1 MKKKNLF
8 LHTPPGTK
16 PLYMEEA
23 LLRSTIERKL
33 CSYFERWNYQP
44 VEPPMIDYFDIYTPF
59 LTERQKKGS
68 IRFVDRDGNLV
79 LLRNDI
85 TLFAAKALAVRMG
98 KRSSDEKFKYYYS
111 GQIMRSREKD
121 APEEYYQ
128 IGCEIVAKDFTHEEF
143 EIICLLLESSKF
155 LGIPD
160 FRLHI
165 GDISFYNALLGDCQE
180 RTDILTAIRKCDLP
194 LLQELV
200 NNASFTD
207 EVKNDLLACAHF
219 IGNAKELESLKLSAA
234 GKKALEPLLHLVSSL
249 EKAGY
254 ADYMTIDL
262 SELSDLDYYNGIIFN
277 MYANG
282 AEMPLVSGGRYDLL
296 FKELGQEKSAVGF
309 SYWLYPLEKVLHEKL
324 ILKEDCEDM
333 KITKDNF
340 VDDFQKAIKEITA
353 GKKVQLNYE

>member
-23 LLRSTIERKL
+23 LLRNTIERKL
-33 CSYFERWNYQP
+33 CSYFERWSYQP

-59 LTERQKKGS
+59 LTERQQKGS

-98 KRSSDEKFKYYYS
+98 SRSSDEKFKYYYC

-128 IGCEIVAKDFTHEEF
+128 IGCEIVSKQFTHEEF
-143 EIICLLLESSKF
+143 EILCLLLESAKY
-155 LGIPD
+155 LGVPD

-165 GDISFYNALLGDCQE
+165 GDISFYNALLKDCSE
-180 RTDILTAIRKCDLP
+180 RTEILTAIRKCDLP
-194 LLQELV
+194 LLHELV
-200 NNASFTD
+200 NNAELSD
-207 EVKNDLLACAHF
+207 EIKNDLLLSAQF
-219 IGNAKELESLKLSAA
+219 IGNTNELKALKLSSS

-254 ADYMTIDL
+254 GDYMTIDL
-262 SELSDLDYYNGIIFN
+262 SELPDLDYYNGIVFN
-277 MYANG
+277 VYAAG

-309 SYWLYPLEKVLHEKL
+309 SYWLYPLEKVLHDKL
-324 ILKEDCEDM
+324 ELDNCGENV
-333 KITKDNF
+333 KISKSNF

>member
-1 MKKKNLF
+1 MKKNNLF

-16 PLYMEEA
+16 PLYPEEA
-23 LLRSTIERKL
+23 LLRNIIECRL
-33 CSYFERWNYQP
+33 CSYFECWDYKP

-59 LTERQKKGS
+59 LTERQRKGS

-98 KRSSDEKFKYYYS
+98 SRFFDERFKYYYC

-128 IGCEIVAKDFTHEEF
+128 IGCEIVSKRFTHEEF
-143 EIICLLLESSKF
+143 EILCLLLESAKY
-155 LGIPD
+155 LGIED

-165 GDISFYNALLGDCQE
+165 GDISFYNALLGNCSE
-180 RTDILTAIRKCDLP
+180 RAEILTAVRKCDLP

-200 NNASFTD
+200 NNAELSD
-207 EVKNDLLACAHF
+207 EIKSDLLTCAHF
-219 IGNAKELESLKLSAA
+219 MGNTKELKSADLSSA

-254 ADYMTIDL
+254 AEYLTIDL
-262 SELSDLDYYNGIIFN
+262 SELPDLDYYNGIIFN
-277 MYANG
+277 MYASG

-296 FKELGQEKSAVGF
+296 FKELGLEKSAVGF

-324 ILKEDCEDM
+324 DIEETSENV
-333 KITKDNF
+333 KIGKNSF
-340 VDDFQKAIKEITA
+340 VDDFQNAVKKIAS
-353 GKKVQLNYE
+353 GKKVRLNYE

>member
-1 MKKKNLF
+1 MKKNNLF

-23 LLRSTIERKL
+23 LLRNTIERRL
-33 CSYFERWNYQP
+33 CSYFECWNYKP

-59 LTERQKKGS
+59 LTERQQKGS

-98 KRSSDEKFKYYYS
+98 SRFSDERFKYYYC

-128 IGCEIVAKDFTHEEF
+128 IGCEIVSKHFTHEEF
-143 EIICLLLESSKF
+143 EILCLLLESAKH
-155 LGIPD
+155 LGITD

-165 GDISFYNALLGDCQE
+165 GDISFYNALLDNCSE
-180 RTDILTAIRKCDLP
+180 RAEILTAVRKCDLP

-200 NNASFTD
+200 NNAVLSD
-207 EVKNDLLACAHF
+207 DIKNDLLTCAHF
-219 IGNAKELESLKLSAA
+219 MGNTSELKSVSLSSA

-254 ADYMTIDL
+254 GEYITMDL
-262 SELSDLDYYNGIIFN
+262 SELPDLDYYNGIVFN
-277 MYANG
+277 MYASG

-324 ILKEDCEDM
+324 DTDEHCEDV
-333 KITKDNF
+333 KISKNNF
-340 VDDFQKAIKEITA
+340 VDDFRKAIKEIAA

>member
-1 MKKKNLF
+1 MKKNNLF

-16 PLYMEEA
+16 PLYPEEA
-23 LLRSTIERKL
+23 LLRNTIERKL
-33 CSYFERWNYQP
+33 CSYFECWDYKP
-44 VEPPMIDYFDIYTPF
+44 VEPPMIDYFDMYTPF
-59 LTERQKKGS
+59 LTERQQKGS

-98 KRSSDEKFKYYYS
+98 SRFFDERFKYYYC

-128 IGCEIVAKDFTHEEF
+128 IGCEIVSKQFTHEEF
-143 EIICLLLESSKF
+143 EILCLLLESAKY
-155 LGIPD
+155 LGIED

-165 GDISFYNALLGDCQE
+165 GDISFYNALLGNYSKRAE
-180 RTDILTAIRKCDLP
+180 ILTAVRKCDLP

-200 NNASFTD
+200 DNANFSD
-207 EVKNDLLACAHF
+207 EIKSDLLLCAHF
-219 IGNAKELESLKLSAA
+219 MGSTKELKSLGLSSV

-254 ADYMTIDL
+254 GEYLTIDL
-262 SELSDLDYYNGIIFN
+262 SELPDLDYYNGIVFN
-277 MYANG
+277 MYASG

-324 ILKEDCEDM
+324 NIEEQSESV
-333 KITKDNF
+333 KISKNNF
-340 VDDFQKAIKEITA
+340 VDDFQTAIKKIA
-353 GKKVQLNYE
+353 SGKKVRLNYE

>member
-1 MKKKNLF
+1 MKKNNLF

-16 PLYMEEA
+16 PLYPEEA
-23 LLRSTIERKL
+23 LLRNTIERKL
-33 CSYFERWNYQP
+33 CSYFECWDYKP
-44 VEPPMIDYFDIYTPF
+44 VEPPMIDYFDMYTPF
-59 LTERQKKGS
+59 LTERQQKGS

-98 KRSSDEKFKYYYS
+98 SRFFDERFKYYYC

-128 IGCEIVAKDFTHEEF
+128 IGCEIVSKQFTHEEF
-143 EIICLLLESSKF
+143 EILCLLLESAKY
-155 LGIPD
+155 LGIED

-165 GDISFYNALLGDCQE
+165 GDISFYNALLGNYSKRAE
-180 RTDILTAIRKCDLP
+180 ILTAVRKCDLP

-200 NNASFTD
+200 DNANFSD
-207 EVKNDLLACAHF
+207 EIKSDLLLCAHF
-219 IGNAKELESLKLSAA
+219 MGSTKELKSLGLSSV

-254 ADYMTIDL
+254 GEYLTIDL
-262 SELSDLDYYNGIIFN
+262 SELPDLDYYNGIVFN
-277 MYANG
+277 MYASG

-324 ILKEDCEDM
+324 NIEEQSESVR
-333 KITKDNF
+333 ISRNNF
-340 VDDFQKAIKEITA
+340 VDDFQTAIKKIA
-353 GKKVQLNYE
+353 SGKKVRLNYE